1 MLYEKP
7 ILCRRA
13 RLKFLSMNDLFSIYV
28 KKLFGICIITVSSLD
43 CRGVSNGSR
52 NYDVQKA
59 FEAVKKME
67 TTPAWKIGHGLAG
80 NRDLVPFL
88 KYHYVPYDLG
98 RFSNTLEYAYDNWT
112 VAQFAKSLG
121 KEEDFRLFSE
131 RGTWWQNAINPETG
145 YAQMRKSDKT
155 WMEPFNPLTTVQNAQ
170 YCRRK
175 CMATH
180 LFCLRCTR
188 SIHWIGKILLSPG

>member
-1 MLYEKP
+1 MEFVSL
-7 ILCRRA
+7 
-13 RLKFLSMNDLFSIYV
+13 LFPPLIVGAYQM
-28 KKLFGICIITVSSLD
+28 
-43 CRGVSNGSR
+43 GVG

-155 WMEPFNPLTTVQNAQ
+155 WMEPFNPLTTGQNAQ
-170 YCRRK
+170 YVEGN
-175 CMATH
+175 AWQLTYFVPQDVPG
-180 LFCLRCTR
+180 L
-188 SIHWIGKILLSPG
+188 IHWIGKDTFVTRLNQGFEESYP